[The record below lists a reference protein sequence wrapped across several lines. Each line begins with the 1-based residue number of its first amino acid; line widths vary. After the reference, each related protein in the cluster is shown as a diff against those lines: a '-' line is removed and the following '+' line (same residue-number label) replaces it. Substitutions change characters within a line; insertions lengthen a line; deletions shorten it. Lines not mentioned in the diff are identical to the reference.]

1 MAWLREAAA
10 ASAQRS
16 AIPAVPPSTAAAAT
30 WSRIDDLG
38 GGLFLCGAAALENRA
53 ELERLGIR
61 SILNCAT
68 EDLYDR
74 SYSGSSAPLRQKLE
88 GYKVQVFDAQDV
100 EEQPMTDLWKSGSE
114 FIDSSL
120 QTGGGVAIH
129 CAQGISRSSSTCIAY
144 LMMKESMSLDAAFRR
159 VFQARNY
166 IRPNPGFWQQLRDLD
181 KKLGALPP
189 QPSEADEAGLAM
201 ARLDEELSSKKSAM
215 AAGWL

>member
-1 MAWLREAAA
+1 MGQTSFHAVDARLCVFVWGVWAVGLWAVLGNQAPGLGLAACASTLRAWTGSPIEASGAPARPTPARSAIFCGHGGMVPGSRRPAMVAQSAPNSKKLPFFLVMSMAWLREAAA

-88 GYKVQVFDAQDV
+88 A
-100 EEQPMTDLWKSGSE
+100 
-114 FIDSSL
+114 L
-120 QTGGGVAIH
+120 QGTLGAPEPL
-129 CAQGISRSSSTCIAY
+129 SF
-144 LMMKESMSLDAAFRR
+144 AFR
-159 VFQARNY
+159 
-166 IRPNPGFWQQLRDLD
+166 
-181 KKLGALPP
+181 
-189 QPSEADEAGLAM
+189 
-201 ARLDEELSSKKSAM
+201 
-215 AAGWL
+215 

>member
-1 MAWLREAAA
+1 MVPGSRRPAMVAQSAPNSEKLPFFLVMSMAWLREAAA

-88 GYKVQVFDAQDV
+88 A
-100 EEQPMTDLWKSGSE
+100 
-114 FIDSSL
+114 L
-120 QTGGGVAIH
+120 QGT
-129 CAQGISRSSSTCIAY
+129 
-144 LMMKESMSLDAAFRR
+144 
-159 VFQARNY
+159 
-166 IRPNPGFWQQLRDLD
+166 
-181 KKLGALPP
+181 LGAPELCV
-189 QPSEADEAGLAM
+189 SLTAGLQGAS
-201 ARLDEELSSKKSAM
+201 L
-215 AAGWL
+215 